1 MCIIIYLVEERNYE
15 IYEPRIISNNAFHN
29 NQNRNNRTIIVITPT
44 YLRLARL
51 ADMTRLSQTLMHISQ
66 LIWIVVEDAKH
77 ISLPVKQLLDR
88 SGLNCYYLAV
98 KRRPG
103 IPARGWTGRDAGLNF
118 VRERFASLGNNAVV
132 YFADDDNTY
141 DIRLFNQYIRNVEKV
156 GVWAVGLV
164 AHNAVEAP
172 KVLNA
177 KVVGWQTIYAPKRR
191 WGFDMAG
198 FAVNLELLLQHP
210 KAGWRVKCREYS
222 PEPCLMNHLN
232 VSLNDLTPFGI
243 ESTPRDILVW
253 HTKTTVNIKSTKT
266 YGYNAEDQKNALKSD
281 QTKIWK

>member
-1 MCIIIYLVEERNYE
+1 MVLFNI
-15 IYEPRIISNNAFHN
+15 
-29 NQNRNNRTIIVITPT
+29 TIIKIEIIEQ
-44 YLRLARL
+44 LS
-51 ADMTRLSQTLMHISQ
+51 LSQTLMHISQ
-66 LIWIVVEDAKH
+66 LIWIVVEDATH

-88 SGLNCYYLAV
+88 SGLEYYYLAV
-98 KRRPG
+98 KRRPR

-118 VRERFASLGNNAVV
+118 VRKRFASLGNNAVV

-141 DIRLFNQYIRNVEKV
+141 DIRLFNRYIRNVEKV

-210 KAGWRVKCREYS
+210 KAGWRLKCRDYS

-232 VSLNDLTPFGI
+232 VSWNDLTPFGI
-243 ESTPRDILVW
+243 ESSPRDILVW

-266 YGYNAEDQKNALKSD
+266 YGYNVEVSFKFSSNFAKFLLTFSTAEIVKVIYNV
-281 QTKIWK
+281 

>member
-1 MCIIIYLVEERNYE
+1 
-15 IYEPRIISNNAFHN
+15 
-29 NQNRNNRTIIVITPT
+29 
-44 YLRLARL
+44 
-51 ADMTRLSQTLMHISQ
+51 MHISQ
-66 LIWIVVEDAKH
+66 LIWIVVEDATH

-88 SGLNCYYLAV
+88 SGLEYYYLAV
-98 KRRPG
+98 KRRPR

-118 VRERFASLGNNAVV
+118 VRKRFASLGNNAVV

-141 DIRLFNQYIRNVEKV
+141 DIRLFNRYIRNVEKV

-198 FAVNLELLLQHP
+198 FAIKNILLTRRGDFLLTNSQDRIIRTYKLDVLLKKHRGTIVEPLQKLLDIINKVCFCFDVALE
-210 KAGWRVKCREYS
+210 V
-222 PEPCLMNHLN
+222 
-232 VSLNDLTPFGI
+232 F
-243 ESTPRDILVW
+243 
-253 HTKTTVNIKSTKT
+253 
-266 YGYNAEDQKNALKSD
+266 
-281 QTKIWK
+281 